1 MVIPSTHT
9 VFFAQVTKICR
20 FELLGGRFGCP
31 EKGRLVV
38 DGKER
43 GDLLGA
49 GVLGDSLGTLGDS
62 VLGKLSGEEE
72 PDSGLDLPRGDGGP
86 LVVVC
91 KTAGLSSNTLKQVV
105 DKRVHDAHGLGGD
118 TGVRVHLLQD
128 LVDVDGIRLL
138 PLLVLLLLIALG
150 DSLGGLAGLGSSFSR
165 GLGRHGELIFT
176 GIFSLFNWRLRIR
189 LRITHRFLSL
199 IGRPAQG
206 ADPELEYK

>member
-1 MVIPSTHT
+1 M
-9 VFFAQVTKICR
+9 
-20 FELLGGRFGCP
+20 
-31 EKGRLVV
+31 
-38 DGKER
+38 GKER

-49 GVLGDSLGTLGDS
+49 SVLGDSLGTLGDS

-165 GLGRHGELIFT
+165 GLGRHGDWLDSTEELAGRQLPASLLYKFEPSLPVVPAVPPEPESQRGVAMPSAPSFSPAT
-176 GIFSLFNWRLRIR
+176 ARTRPDTARGISK
-189 LRITHRFLSL
+189 
-199 IGRPAQG
+199 PA
-206 ADPELEYK
+206 ARECVS